1 MSLTTAMEN
10 DIIELLFLNT
20 GISNVGDST
29 GLRGS
34 TAAGNFYVA
43 LYISN
48 PGETGSAGTEAS
60 FGGYARV
67 AVPRTTG
74 GFTVGANADTVTN
87 TAAIA
92 FPECTGAPSQT
103 ITHWGLHRGPSSPGA
118 DLIIYGA
125 LSASKLVETGVT
137 LQISAGNLSISVD

>member
-1 MSLTTAMEN
+1 MSLTSAMEN

-20 GISNVGDST
+20 GINNIGDAT

-34 TAAGNFYVA
+34 TAAGNFYIA
-43 LYISN
+43 LFAQD
-48 PGETGSAGTEAS
+48 PTEAGQAVSEAS

-67 AVPRTTG
+67 AVPRTTA
-74 GFTVGANADTVTN
+74 GFTVGAGLDTVTN

-92 FPECTGAPSQT
+92 FPEATSGSQT
-103 ITHWGLHRGPSSPGA
+103 ISHWAICRGGNTSTS

-137 LQISAGNLSISVD
+137 LQISAGNLSVSVN